1 MTLPTLID
9 TAAAVPA
16 PWPVTVQAIMF
27 LIAAWLANS
36 KSVLS
41 HVTNETPV
49 LCINRPM
56 RRADLVL
63 SPATALPATRR
74 LLTLGGTQQP

>member
-41 HVTNETPV
+41 HVTNERPV
-49 LCINRPM
+49 LSIN
-56 RRADLVL
+56 
-63 SPATALPATRR
+63 
-74 LLTLGGTQQP
+74 